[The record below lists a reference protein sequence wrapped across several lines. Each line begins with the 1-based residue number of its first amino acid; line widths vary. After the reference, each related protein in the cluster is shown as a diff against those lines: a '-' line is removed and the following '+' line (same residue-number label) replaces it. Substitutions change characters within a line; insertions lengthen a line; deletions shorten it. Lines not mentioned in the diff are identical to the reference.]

1 MQLAKYRR
9 AAHLPPL
16 FGEHSVP
23 RRIRNAKRA
32 NRPNPRTDRNLLEN
46 QLPDFITKEP
56 RKRESYDEKPNIK
69 RVELLPRNIAQEYYL
84 DCLMDETNSI
94 VIATGPAG
102 TGKSMLAT
110 QYAIKQLQDGIINHI
125 VITRPAVGVDEEEHG
140 FLPGTIIDKLM
151 PWVQPIIDI
160 FKEHYSLPTIT
171 KMIQNGIIE
180 FVPVAFIRGR
190 TFKNTIVIFDEAQN
204 SLPTAMKAVLTRIGD
219 GSRIFVTGDM
229 DQHDRGYA
237 LNGLR
242 DFINRLAITQ
252 AHHIAHCTFSKHD
265 IERHPCVAEVLDLYG
280 DET

>member
-1 MQLAKYRR
+1 M
-9 AAHLPPL
+9 
-16 FGEHSVP
+16 P
-23 RRIRNAKRA
+23 RRLRNAKRA
-32 NRPNPRTDRNLLEN
+32 NRPNPREDRN
-46 QLPDFITKEP
+46 QLPDFIKEP
-56 RKRESYDEKPNIK
+56 RKQRENHQQESFDERQKTK
-69 RVELLPRNIAQEYYL
+69 RVELLPRNISQEKYV
-84 DCLMDETNSI
+84 DCLCDTSNSI

-110 QYAIKQLQDGIINHI
+110 QYAIQQLQEGEIDRI

-171 KMIQNGIIE
+171 KMIQNGVIE

-190 TFKNTIVIFDEAQN
+190 TFKHTIVIFDEAQN

-237 LNGLR
+237 VNGLR
-242 DFINRLAITQ
+242 DFITRLKSARP
-252 AHHIAHCTFSKHD
+252 HYIAHCEFTKMD